1 MALAVL
7 GKVGAIEAQI
17 DGLLDTLSRA
27 GMMFE
32 QIVKHY
38 LTSGPNSDF
47 QERCARL
54 REEEK
59 SGNQMASEATRALF
73 TEMLIP
79 ESRGD
84 VLSLLQ
90 SLDYL
95 LDRYDHVASAALV
108 EHPDISMLSEEER
121 KRFMDLVE
129 NVVKSVEAMVVA
141 SRAFFKDTSAVEDH
155 LYKVSFYEDE
165 VDELSRSL
173 RRDIFASDM
182 PLAQKMHLRSFVEML
197 DDISDEAEDAAEDLA
212 IFNIKRKL

>member
-1 MALAVL
+1 MALAIL

-32 QIVKHY
+32 QIIKHY
-38 LTSGPNSDF
+38 QAHGPDKDF

-54 REEEK
+54 TEEERA
-59 SGNQMASEATRALF
+59 GNKMSSEIARALF

-95 LDRYDHVASAALV
+95 LDRYDHVAGTVLV
-108 EHPDISMLSEEER
+108 EHPDASMLSEAE
-121 KRFMDLVE
+121 KQRFMELTE
-129 NVVKSVEAMVVA
+129 NVVKSVESMVTA

-165 VDELSRSL
+165 VDELARGIK
-173 RRDIFASDM
+173 RDIFASDM
-182 PLAQKMHLRSFVEML
+182 PLAQKIHLRSFIDML
-197 DDISDEAEDAAEDLA
+197 EDIADEAEDAAEDLA

>member
-1 MALAVL
+1 MALAIL

-17 DGLLDTLSRA
+17 DALLDTLSRA

-38 LTSGPNSDF
+38 LAHGPDADF

-54 REEEK
+54 KEEEK
-59 SGNQMASEATRALF
+59 AGNKMSSDSARALF

-95 LDRYDHVASAALV
+95 LDRYDHVTGTAQV
-108 EHPDISMLSEEER
+108 EHPDVAVLDDAQ
-121 KRFMDLVE
+121 KQRFVELTE
-129 NVVKSVEAMVVA
+129 NVVKSVESVVTA
-141 SRAFFKDTSAVEDH
+141 SRAFFKDTGAVEDH
-155 LYKVSFYEDE
+155 LYKVAFYEEE
-165 VDELSRSL
+165 VDELSRGL
-173 RRDIFASDM
+173 KRDIFASDM
-182 PLAQKMHLRSFVEML
+182 PLAQKMHLRSFIDML

>member
-1 MALAVL
+1 
-7 GKVGAIEAQI
+7 
-17 DGLLDTLSRA
+17 
-27 GMMFE
+27 
-32 QIVKHY
+32 
-38 LTSGPNSDF
+38 
-47 QERCARL
+47 
-54 REEEK
+54 
-59 SGNQMASEATRALF
+59 
-73 TEMLIP
+73 
-79 ESRGD
+79 
-84 VLSLLQ
+84 
-90 SLDYL
+90 
-95 LDRYDHVASAALV
+95 
-108 EHPDISMLSEEER
+108 MLSEEER

>member
-1 MALAVL
+1 MALAIL

-17 DGLLDTLSRA
+17 DGFLDTLSRA

-32 QIVKHY
+32 QLVKHY
-38 LTSGPNSDF
+38 LERGADADF
-47 QERCARL
+47 QERYTRL
-54 REEEK
+54 KEEEK
-59 SGNQMASEATRALF
+59 AGNKMAGEISRALF

-95 LDRYDHVASAALV
+95 LDRYDHVSGIALV
-108 EHPDISMLSEEER
+108 EQPDLSMFDASQ
-121 KRFMDLVE
+121 KQRFIELTE
-129 NVVKSVEAMVVA
+129 AVVKCVEAMVTS

-155 LYKVSFYEDE
+155 LYKVAFYEDE
-165 VDELSRSL
+165 VDDLAQRL
-173 RRDIFASDM
+173 KRAIFASDM
-182 PLAQKMHLRSFVEML
+182 DLAQKMHLRSFVDML
-197 DDISDEAEDAAEDLA
+197 DDIADEAEDASEDLA